1 MEGGNTMAG
10 GALVGLL
17 GYLCGLGLLFFAVG
31 WLIGWSIGLAFRY
44 PRRGIIAGVSGSLLG
59 ACLGYTI
66 KGSIT
71 HYMRH
76 SATTWDQV
84 PPPGAM
90 YEYEFTLVCVGAFA
104 GSFLLPVL
112 VGVVSRAIKR
122 R

>member
-1 MEGGNTMAG
+1 MAG
-10 GALVGLL
+10 GALLGLL

-59 ACLGYTI
+59 ACLGYAI

-71 HYMRH
+71 DYMRH
-76 SATTWDQV
+76 SATTWDQA

-90 YEYEFTLVCVGAFA
+90 YDLTLMCIGAFA
-104 GSFLLPVL
+104 GSFLLSVL
-112 VGVVSRAIKR
+112 VGVVSRATTR